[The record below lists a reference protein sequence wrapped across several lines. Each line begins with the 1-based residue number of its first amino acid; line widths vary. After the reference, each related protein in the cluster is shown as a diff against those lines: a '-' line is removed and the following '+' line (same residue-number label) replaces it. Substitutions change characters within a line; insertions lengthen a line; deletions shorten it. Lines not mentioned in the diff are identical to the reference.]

1 MRNAGERRLQNFVTL
16 FCALVFALFGFT
28 FVAVYKSAEIEVFYD
43 ALATGKLQYNG
54 YVLSAVF
61 TSLLL
66 GLALWLNRFAGF
78 RREWSAMA
86 YVPSA
91 LLLAFFTGID
101 RTFFTGGKEYA
112 VWAWAFGAGLLL
124 YAGFSFVLNRMLF
137 EKIKD
142 SSAVA
147 HRIIWRNL
155 ILFVI
160 MFMAVGCLSGSE
172 RNFRREALQYTLFKK
187 GDMEAALAVGRHSP
201 VASRQLSAQRAYMLS
216 LKGEL
221 ADHFFDYP
229 VCFDSESLLPSVE
242 RDAPIEPCA
251 VYSHIGIER
260 KPGEGAMDFLSRAV
274 EQCDTNVVAREYYLT
289 ALLTERRLVDFVDK
303 VFEYYNVGDSDRLP
317 KHYKE
322 ALVLYAFILPSF
334 DVRVKDEAMVRRFTA
349 MMEAV
354 RECGDAP
361 MTAYLMR
368 IVYGDTYW
376 WYFLYGE

>member
-1 MRNAGERRLQNFVTL
+1 MRNAGERRLQNFITL

-28 FVAVYKSAEIEVFYD
+28 FVAVYKSAEIEVVYD

-91 LLLAFFTGID
+91 LLLAFFTDID
-101 RTFFTGGKEYA
+101 RTFFTGGKEYG

-229 VCFDSESLLPSVE
+229 VCFDSESLLPSVN

-260 KPGEGAMDFLSRAV
+260 RPGEGAMDFLSRAV

-334 DVRVKDEAMVRRFTA
+334 DVRVKDEAMVHRFTA

-368 IVYGDTYW
+368 IVYGDTY
-376 WYFLYGE
+376 

>member
-1 MRNAGERRLQNFVTL
+1 MRNAGERRLQNFITL
-16 FCALVFALFGFT
+16 FCALVFAVFGFT
-28 FVAVYKSAEIEVFYD
+28 YVAVYKSAEIEVVYD

-91 LLLAFFTGID
+91 LLLAFFTDID
-101 RTFFTGGKEYA
+101 RSFFTGGKEYV

-155 ILFVI
+155 ILFVVI
-160 MFMAVGCLSGSE
+160 FMAVGCLSGGDK
-172 RNFRREALQYTLFKK
+172 NFRREALQYSLCKK
-187 GDMEAALAVGRHSP
+187 GNMDAALAVGGHST
-201 VASRQLSAQRAYMLS
+201 VASRQLSAQRAYLLS

-221 ADHFFDYP
+221 AEQFFDYP

-242 RDAPIEPCA
+242 RDAPIEPGA
-251 VYSHIGIER
+251 VYSHIGVER
-260 KPGEGAMDFLSRAV
+260 GPDEGAVDFLARAV
-274 EQCDTNVVAREYYLT
+274 EQCDTAIVAREYYLT
-289 ALLTERRLVDFVDK
+289 ALLAERRLVDFADK
-303 VFEYYNVGDSDRLP
+303 VFEYYNVGDSGILP

-322 ALVLYAFILPSF
+322 ALMLYAYIIPSF
-334 DVRVKDEAMVRRFTA
+334 DVQVEDKAMAQRFA
-349 MMEAV
+349 GMMEKA
-354 RECGDAP
+354 REYGDAH
-361 MTAYLMR
+361 MAAYLMR
-368 IVYGDTYW
+368 ISYGDTYW

>member
-1 MRNAGERRLQNFVTL
+1 MRNAGERRLQNFITL
-16 FCALVFALFGFT
+16 FCALVFAVFGFT
-28 FVAVYKSAEIEVFYD
+28 FVAVYKSAEIEVVYD
-43 ALATGKLQYNG
+43 ALATGRLQYNG

-91 LLLAFFTGID
+91 LLLAFFTDID
-101 RTFFTGGKEYA
+101 RSFFTGGKEYA
-112 VWAWAFGAGLLL
+112 VWAWTFGVGLLL

-155 ILFVI
+155 ILFIVI
-160 MFMAVGCLSGSE
+160 FLAVGCLSGGDK
-172 RNFRREALQYTLFKK
+172 NFRREALQYSLFKK
-187 GDMEAALAVGRHSP
+187 GDMDAALAVGGHSP
-201 VASRQLSAQRAYMLS
+201 VCSRQLSAQRAYLLS

-221 ADHFFDYP
+221 AEHFFDYP

-242 RDAPIEPCA
+242 RDAPIEPGA
-251 VYSHIGIER
+251 VYSHIGVER
-260 KPGEGAMDFLSRAV
+260 EPCEGAVDFLSRAV
-274 EQCDTNVVAREYYLT
+274 EQCDTATVACEYYLI
-289 ALLTERRLVDFVDK
+289 ALLAERRLVDFADK
-303 VFEYYNVGDSDRLP
+303 VFEYYNVGDIDRLP

-322 ALVLYAFILPSF
+322 ALMLYAYIMPSF
-334 DVRVKDEAMVRRFTA
+334 DVQVEDKTMAQRFA
-349 MMEAV
+349 DMMEKA
-354 RECGDAP
+354 REYGDAP
-361 MTAYLMR
+361 MAAYFMR
-368 IVYGDTYW
+368 LSYGDTYW